1 MPWIP
6 NPQKEPEMSN
16 INTGRIVLGGLLAG
30 LVLNIGEFVLN
41 EIVLGSQMKTW
52 FAAHNFKEPAGG
64 FIAIAVVLTF
74 VLGIVIVL
82 TYALIRPRLGPGV
95 KTAIIAGLI
104 SWFAVYLYT
113 GIINGVLFGLTINLI
128 GMTIVWGLVEYVLAA
143 ILGAWVYTEA

>member
-1 MPWIP
+1 
-6 NPQKEPEMSN
+6 MSN
-16 INTGRIVLGGLLAG
+16 INTGRVVVGGLLAG

-41 EIVLGSQMKTW
+41 EVVLGSQMRTW
-52 FAAHNFKEPAGG
+52 FAQHNFKEPTGS

-95 KTAIIAGLI
+95 RTAIIAGLI

-128 GMTIVWGLVEYVLAA
+128 GMTVVWGLVEYALAS
-143 ILGAWVYTEA
+143 ILGAWAYTEA

>member
-1 MPWIP
+1 
-6 NPQKEPEMSN
+6 MSN
-16 INTGRIVLGGLLAG
+16 MNTGRVVLGGLLAG

-41 EIVLGSQMKTW
+41 EVVLQSQMKVW
-52 FAAHNFKEPAGG
+52 IAEHRFKEPAGS

-104 SWFAVYLYT
+104 SWFAIYVYT

-128 GMTIVWGLVEYVLAA
+128 GMTIVWGLVEYALAA
-143 ILGAWVYTEA
+143 ILGAWAYTEA